1 MSQNHP
7 SSATESSSIW
17 SIINTLIAAVFAL
30 GLLGIVGSFIWAGI
44 VNSVKMH
51 SAKPAVATTAAT
63 GAPAAATP
71 AVAAT
76 PAAAP
81 VAPVGP
87 PLEVTIKPDT
97 ANPMMYN
104 TKEIIAKPGQHIK
117 LTFDN
122 KGAIA
127 PLPHNIVVGQ
137 AGTKDRILALAMQIM
152 TDPNGMAKGYI
163 PEAPEV
169 LAHTK
174 LVNAGSSETIE
185 FNVGAAGDYPY
196 MCTFPGHSLMM
207 NGTIK
212 VQ

>member
-1 MSQNHP
+1 MSQNHST
-7 SSATESSSIW
+7 SSTDSKSIW
-17 SIINTLIAAVFAL
+17 SIFNALFAAVFSL

-51 SAKPAVATTAAT
+51 SAKPAAAVSAA
-63 GAPAAATP
+63 APAAANAASAAP
-71 AVAAT
+71 AVAAA
-76 PAAAP
+76 PA
-81 VAPVGP
+81 APVGP
-87 PLEVTIKPDT
+87 ALEVTIKPDT

-127 PLPHNIVVGQ
+127 PLPHNVVIGQ
-137 AGTKDRILALAMQIM
+137 AGTKEVILALSMKIM

-174 LVNAGSSETIE
+174 LVNAGASETIE